1 MILSLNY
8 KSSSLMSIFR
18 PRKANAA
25 TPDASMTLFDASA
38 GIRCRV
44 VALNGCQGTCH
55 RLREMGFCENA
66 QITKISKGGST
77 VCTVCGSRVAL
88 SRKLAKS
95 IVVE

>member
-1 MILSLNY
+1 MIH
-8 KSSSLMSIFR
+8 FR
-18 PRKANAA
+18 PRQVKAAA
-25 TPDASMTLFDASA
+25 PDASKTLFAATA

-44 VALNGCQGTCH
+44 VALNGCHGTCH

-66 QITKISKGGST
+66 QVTKISKGGST
-77 VCTVCGSRVAL
+77 ICTVCGSRVAL

>member
-1 MILSLNY
+1 MF
-8 KSSSLMSIFR
+8 IFR
-18 PRKANAA
+18 PRASKAIA
-25 TPDASMTLFDASA
+25 PDASKTLFDASA

-44 VALNGCQGTCH
+44 VALTGCQGTCH

-66 QITKISKGGST
+66 QVTKISKGGST

-88 SRKLAKS
+88 SRKLAMS